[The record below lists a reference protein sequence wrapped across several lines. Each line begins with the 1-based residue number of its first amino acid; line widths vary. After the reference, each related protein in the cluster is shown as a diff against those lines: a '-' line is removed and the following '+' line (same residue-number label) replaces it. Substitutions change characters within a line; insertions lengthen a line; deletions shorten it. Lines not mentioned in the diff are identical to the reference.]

1 MTTHHPRTH
10 PIVLITGTPGTGK
23 TLHSQLLAQELAESS
38 TTQMKHLNIGDIVKE
53 HGFHEGWD
61 EEWSCWVVDE
71 ERLLDYLEG
80 VVNPEDGPS
89 ETGFI
94 LDHHDPSLFP
104 ERWVDLAVVLTC
116 DNSILHDRLTARN
129 YPTKKITENVTAE
142 IMMTCLNETR
152 ESYAEEIVVELK
164 SEGEADNEVDENV
177 RRVAEWI
184 EKWTEDRKN
193 GVHDEDG
200 Q

>member
-1 MTTHHPRTH
+1 MTTHHARRFPV
-10 PIVLITGTPGTGK
+10 VLITGTPGTGK
-23 TLHSQLLAQELAESS
+23 TLHSQLLSQELAET

-61 EEWSCWVVDE
+61 EEWNCWVVDE

-80 VVNPEDGPS
+80 VVNPAEGPA

-116 DNSILHDRLTARN
+116 DNGVLHERLTSRN
-129 YPTKKITENVTAE
+129 YSEKKVTENVTAE
-142 IMMTCLNETR
+142 IMETCLSETR
-152 ESYAEEIVVELK
+152 DSYDAEIIVEL
-164 SEGEADNEVDENV
+164 SSSGEGDDEIEENV
-177 RRVAEWI
+177 GRISEWVG
-184 EKWTEDRKN
+184 KWVEDRRN
-193 GVHDEDG
+193 GVHG
-200 Q
+200 V